1 MSESQ
6 TDGGKGRRFGSMA
19 ALVVGGAVAGAV
31 LAGVV
36 SANAATTTPSPSTS
50 TGSSSSSS
58 SQPGSETKP
67 AMPDHGS
74 TAHESAEKP
83 VTGDAAT
90 KAKAAALAA
99 VGGTAGE
106 VTTDF
111 TGTGYEVTVT
121 KADGT
126 TTEVHLNSSFEV
138 QQGGRGDHGSAAEE
152 AAEKAVTGD
161 AAAKAKAAAVAA
173 VGGTAGA
180 VTTDSHGEG
189 YEVTVTK
196 ADGTTTEVHLNSSF
210 EVQQGGR
217 GVHGPG
223 DGHGPGSSSSG
234 SSSST
239 ASPGA

>member
-126 TTEVHLNSSFEV
+126 TTEVHLNSSFDV
-138 QQGGRGDHGSAAEE
+138 QQGGRGG
-152 AAEKAVTGD
+152 
-161 AAAKAKAAAVAA
+161 
-173 VGGTAGA
+173 
-180 VTTDSHGEG
+180 
-189 YEVTVTK
+189 
-196 ADGTTTEVHLNSSF
+196 
-210 EVQQGGR
+210 
-217 GVHGPG
+217 HGPG